1 MTQEHPCDT
10 VKLWSHRSKRI
21 LILDPNRCHEIELY
35 QETLRS
41 MGHVVTS
48 LSCVALSFVDIQTNC
63 MASFDTQGPE
73 VLISL
78 SRDILWNQKIA
89 LWCKQQE
96 IGWVG
101 TPLATSKVH
110 HAFAWH
116 RYARSKKIPC
126 IESVLLSQEMYG
138 FAPLVYPHR
147 VYPAFQRFQ
156 SQVLLYAEERQ
167 KEGIFSALAQSD
179 GWQNQEGQTAQPLK
193 RLDHPESH
201 LGLLE
206 PCLTS
211 EIKTHFLDIK
221 PLHLQSHDL
230 HQSKE
235 HFYDSFEPQAGFF
248 PAAQSYEKDTSNP
261 SMLVIESLVSEYEIH
276 VPLLGKTPL
285 TPVLCSAFSDP
296 QPFLSSDST
305 LLDQIYTWSMG
316 MIEQEANIT
325 LSVSVFQ
332 YDCSAQKM
340 VFVEQDLC
348 PDFGP
353 QSPTAQAL
361 YHEGYTYSHLLAW
374 LLEHIG

>member
-1 MTQEHPCDT
+1 
-10 VKLWSHRSKRI
+10 
-21 LILDPNRCHEIELY
+21 
-35 QETLRS
+35 

-48 LSCVALSFVDIQTNC
+48 LSCVALSFLDIQTNC
-63 MASFDTQGPE
+63 MASFDKQGPE
-73 VLISL
+73 VLVSL
-78 SRDILWNQKIA
+78 SRDLLWNQKIA
-89 LWCKQQE
+89 LWCKQQG

-101 TPLATSKVH
+101 TPLVTSKIH

-116 RYARSKKIPC
+116 MYARSKKIPC

-156 SQVLLYAEERQ
+156 SIVLVYPEERQ
-167 KEGIFSALAQSD
+167 KEGIFSAVAQSD
-179 GWQNQEGQTAQPLK
+179 GWQNQESQIAQPLK
-193 RLDHPESH
+193 RLDHPEYH
-201 LGLLE
+201 LDLLQ

-211 EIKTHFLDIK
+211 NMKK
-221 PLHLQSHDL
+221 PLHPPSDVEAFCAIDFHQNKEGPFEASGSQTVSFLAGQSW
-230 HQSKE
+230 K
-235 HFYDSFEPQAGFF
+235 
-248 PAAQSYEKDTSNP
+248 KDTSNP

-276 VPLLGKTPL
+276 VPLLAKTPL
-285 TPVLCSAFSDP
+285 IPLLCSAFSDP

-316 MIEQEANIT
+316 MVEQEANIV

-340 VFVEQDLC
+340 VFVAQDLC

-353 QSPTAQAL
+353 QSPIAQAL
-361 YHEGYTYSHLLAW
+361 YHEGYTYCHLLAW